1 MMCWSYFGSFPSTMC
16 KDPNIDNNNIAVAHL
31 WTIYDMC
38 EKRSTSLRS
47 VSEKMGILLLI
58 TWNNSLI
65 FSSCYVIIPIALT

>member
-38 EKRSTSLRS
+38 EK
-47 VSEKMGILLLI
+47 VLLHCDPCLK
-58 TWNNSLI
+58 NGNFAVDNLK
-65 FSSCYVIIPIALT
+65 